1 MKSKSGEALRNAKHK
16 HEISSRKEKEALKRK
31 NRFEGLWR
39 EASHEYDNLKKAYN
53 KKDFEKPSTLAKQ
66 KALKK
71 EAIAL
76 KKENKAKIEL
86 EKAVTSEQKYA
97 A

>member
-1 MKSKSGEALRNAKHK
+1 MKTKSGEALRNAKKK
-16 HEISSRKEKEALKRK
+16 HESSSRKEKEALKRK

-39 EASHEYDNLKKAYN
+39 EADHEYDNLKKASRV
-53 KKDFEKPSTLAKQ
+53 DERPSTLAKQ